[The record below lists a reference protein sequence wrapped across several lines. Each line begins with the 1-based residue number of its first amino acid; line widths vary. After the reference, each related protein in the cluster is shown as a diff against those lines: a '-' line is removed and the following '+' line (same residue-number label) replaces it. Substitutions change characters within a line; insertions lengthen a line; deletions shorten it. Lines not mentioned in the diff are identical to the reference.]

1 MTKRKLHNDL
11 ERLREEINHLAADDL
26 ESRKRLN
33 NLINEVEAKLENP
46 DPDEV
51 DGLMKNLKDAIAH
64 FETEYPRATAIL
76 NDIMVTLSNMGI

>member
-11 ERLREEINHLAADDL
+11 ERLREEINHLAADDT